1 MKSFVRIG
9 LIALALV
16 MGLGAPVQAETTE
29 SAPVTSEAYLRAKV
43 LSITAEGTRDVGGTE
58 LPYQVV
64 EVELIGQSDP
74 GALVTIEHGT
84 RFSLRA
90 DQLVEVGEQVIVRQ
104 AVTAEGAEYEILDHW
119 RLPGIAWFGAGVAL
133 LVMLIGGKRGALA
146 LGSLAIT
153 YWLLV
158 AWVAPQILGG
168 AQPLLVSLAAATVIA
183 TITMYVTHGF
193 RRETGVALGAI
204 LVSVVVATLLA
215 SRAVDLAHLFGFGSE
230 EAYGFQFGPY
240 ANLDFRGIL
249 LAGMILGTL
258 GVLDD
263 VATAQTA
270 TVEELAK
277 ANRQLGFGELY
288 RRGLVVG
295 RVHIASLVNTLV
307 LAYAGASFPLFLA
320 LVVGQA
326 QPFWVTINSEFFGE
340 EIVRSLVGSAALIL
354 SVPIATAVSAWYFAK
369 KSVNAN

>member
-1 MKSFVRIG
+1 MSGSGQLVRAG
-9 LIALALV
+9 DSTAE
-16 MGLGAPVQAETTE
+16 PVAAE
-29 SAPVTSEAYLRAKV
+29 SETYLRAKV
-43 LSITAEGTRDVGGTE
+43 RAITAEGTRDVAGTA

-64 EVELIGQSDP
+64 EVELTSRSVAGQ
-74 GALVTIEHGT
+74 LVTIEHGT

-90 DQLVEVGEQVIVRQ
+90 DQLVRVGESVIVRQ
-104 AVTAEGAEYEILDHW
+104 AVTAEGADYEILDHW
-119 RLPGIAWFGAGVAL
+119 RLPGIAWFAAGVAL
-133 LVMLIGGKRGALA
+133 LVILIGGKRGALA

-158 AWVAPQILGG
+158 AWVAPQILNGVN
-168 AQPLLVSLAAATVIA
+168 PLLMSLAASTLIATV
-183 TITMYVTHGF
+183 TMYLTHGF
-193 RRETGVALGAI
+193 RKETGVALGAI
-204 LVSVVVATLLA
+204 LASVVVAVLLA

-240 ANLDFRGIL
+240 ADLDFRGIL

-270 TVEELAK
+270 TVEEIAK
-277 ANRQLGFGELY
+277 ANRQLGFSELY
-288 RRGLVVG
+288 RRGLTVG

-326 QPFWVTINSEFFGE
+326 QPFWVTMNSEFFGE

-354 SVPIATAVSAWYFAK
+354 SVPIATGVSAWYFAK